1 MWSAARVPKGLTAL
15 LAFSEDRKTAYF
27 RIEQFLESDQ
37 QRKDVNDAMR
47 EVIKASPDHVVLDLS
62 GNPGGSINAA
72 GHLMSYLLR
81 RANRP
86 ASKVRLRDT
95 AFYKR
100 GKFTFVSKERR
111 TQSLRAIRQFKRVG
125 RKNGVR
131 TLPYARRSYGNPS
144 FNGRLTLLVG
154 PRTFSAAT
162 MVVTTLRKNRR
173 APTRTVGTAMGGQF
187 EHIMLFCERLLHAP
201 KQWPTHSY
209 PLHLLRSRARQPHLR
224 RRACP

>member
-1 MWSAARVPKGLTAL
+1 M
-15 LAFSEDRKTAYF
+15 
-27 RIEQFLESDQ
+27 ESDQ

-72 GHLMSYLLR
+72 GHMMSYLLR

-125 RKNGVR
+125 RINGVR

-173 APTRTVGTAMGGQF
+173 APTRTVGTAMGGSSSTSCF
-187 EHIMLFCERLLHAP
+187 SANGYYTLPNSGLRILIPSTCYDRERDRRNKGEELVLDVP
-201 KQWPTHSY
+201 VD
-209 PLHLLRSRARQPHLR
+209 PLRTSLYSLRNRLYKAAFDTSTGW
-224 RRACP
+224 